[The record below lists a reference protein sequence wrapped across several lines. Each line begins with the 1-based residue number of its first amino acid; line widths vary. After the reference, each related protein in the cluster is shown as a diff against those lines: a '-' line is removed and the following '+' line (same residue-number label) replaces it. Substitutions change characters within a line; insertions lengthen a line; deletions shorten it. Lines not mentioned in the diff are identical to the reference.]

1 MKGNILTTGHN
12 HLFFWKWLFMPSS
25 VSTHN
30 TQQTHH
36 THNTHITQ
44 LNLTD
49 GYMDLTYSHKLSC
62 ELWFNNKCMSKEKL
76 VVVWIYSMLLIYSFT
91 LWSHCGGSLQW
102 KKKIILQFWLI
113 NYWIVIINI
122 LIYLTN
128 MIWEKVVQYIT
139 HIYARDVKKG
149 EDHTYCYSFR
159 KSSATFSL

>member
-1 MKGNILTTGHN
+1 MAYVDKRSGTFSFKVQNNLKMSILEEGYIKPKCTQISKWRGIFWLQVTTICSFENDFLCQVLYPHT
-12 HLFFWKWLFMPSS
+12 H
-25 VSTHN
+25 THN
-30 TQQTHH
+30 TQHTHH

-76 VVVWIYSMLLIYSFT
+76 VVVWIYSMLLIYSFF
-91 LWSHCGGSLQW
+91 L
-102 KKKIILQFWLI
+102 LQFWLI

-128 MIWEKVVQYIT
+128 MIWEKVV
-139 HIYARDVKKG
+139 
-149 EDHTYCYSFR
+149 
-159 KSSATFSL
+159 